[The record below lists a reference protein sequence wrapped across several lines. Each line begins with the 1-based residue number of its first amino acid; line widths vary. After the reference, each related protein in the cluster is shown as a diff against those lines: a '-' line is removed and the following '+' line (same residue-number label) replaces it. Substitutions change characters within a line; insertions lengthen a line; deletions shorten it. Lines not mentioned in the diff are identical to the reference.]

1 MNGRKLGRAALLLLL
16 ASPSLLAQMQRTELR
31 VQGMT

>member
-1 MNGRKLGRAALLLLL
+1 MNGKNLVAAMVFLIC
-16 ASPSLLAQMQRTELR
+16 SPGLLAQMQRMELR

>member
-1 MNGRKLGRAALLLLL
+1 MNGRKLGLAAMLLLLSS
-16 ASPSLLAQMQRTELR
+16 ANLLAQMQRMELR